1 MRHPFGKMTAAIS
14 EAPSF
19 ISVSSWIPL
28 TPQGG
33 RQGTDYPPPL
43 NRQVAVGSIVY
54 THTHT
59 HTHSPAAQGTPCVAS
74 PRRRHCGVARTGSLE
89 EG

>member
-43 NRQVAVGSIVY
+43 IGRSQWAPLS